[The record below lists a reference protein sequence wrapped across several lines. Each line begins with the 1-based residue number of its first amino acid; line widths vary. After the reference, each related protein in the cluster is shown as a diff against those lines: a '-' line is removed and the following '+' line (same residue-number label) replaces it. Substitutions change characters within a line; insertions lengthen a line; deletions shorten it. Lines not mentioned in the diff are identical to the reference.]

1 MSEIQNNTFTCPQC
15 GEDGPLQMWTSINV
29 AHDPD
34 ARRRI
39 EDLSV
44 FEWTCPNCKKTA
56 LVLHPCLYHDP
67 ANEFMVWFAPDGEV
81 AEDTRDFSQLNDYTL
96 RTTKTPNEFREKINI
111 GADQAHPHHAAV
123 PRQCGRRRRRIPQH
137 RYFRPLCICSRT
149 SGRRRAVSASS
160 AGDISKV
167 RQRCARLSVY
177 TGARFPDH

>member
-67 ANEFMVWFAPDGEV
+67 ANEFMVWFAPDGEI

-111 GADQAHPHHAAV
+111 LERHLDD
-123 PRQCGRRRRRIPQH
+123 
-137 RYFRPLCICSRT
+137 
-149 SGRRRAVSASS
+149 RALELTKLILIMQ
-160 AGDISKV
+160 DRK
-167 RQRCARLSVY
+167 SVV
-177 TGARFPDH
+177 

>member
-56 LVLHPCLYHDP
+56 LVLHPCLYHDV
-67 ANEFMVWFAPDGEV
+67 ANEFNTEIKDV
-81 AEDTRDFSQLNDYTL
+81 AAFSTSPIPSPTL
-96 RTTKTPNEFREKINI
+96 VITKATFDKSN
-111 GADQAHPHHAAV
+111 
-123 PRQCGRRRRRIPQH
+123 
-137 RYFRPLCICSRT
+137 
-149 SGRRRAVSASS
+149 AS
-160 AGDISKV
+160 
-167 RQRCARLSVY
+167 
-177 TGARFPDH
+177 